1 MARIASSHIT
11 ARRIECLRG
20 QPRRLWGWPTYYYP
34 EFEPKRWRVTMLSRR
49 PSKYHPLADARA
61 YLRSVKDRIAGR
73 RAEKTALPQIFR
85 RGAARA
91 V

>member
-1 MARIASSHIT
+1 MARIASSYRA
-11 ARRIECLRG
+11 ARRNECLRG
-20 QPRRLWGWPTYYYP
+20 ETRGIWGSPRFYYP